1 MLEWEANN
9 FLLRIRNYWS
19 EHWNKLDVLALTL
32 FVIGTVLRF
41 GVNSKVVEAARII
54 LAFNL
59 FIWYFRFLEYFT
71 FFKTIGPKVLM
82 IGKMVIIFYDV
93 VEN

>member
-1 MLEWEANN
+1 MLEWEANSF
-9 FLLRIRNYWS
+9 FLRTRNYWS
-19 EHWNKLDVLALTL
+19 DHWNKLDVLALTL

-59 FIWYFRFLEYFT
+59 FIWYFRFLEYLT
-71 FFKTIGPKVLM
+71 FFKRIGPKVLM
-82 IGKMVIIFYDV
+82 IGKMVRNI
-93 VEN
+93 